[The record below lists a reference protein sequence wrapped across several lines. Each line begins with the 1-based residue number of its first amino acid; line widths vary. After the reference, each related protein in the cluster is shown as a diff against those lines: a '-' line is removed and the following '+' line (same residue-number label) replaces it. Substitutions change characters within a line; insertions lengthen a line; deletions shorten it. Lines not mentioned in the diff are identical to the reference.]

1 MEEKVPKV
9 KNIEKKIYDVEGF
22 EVKVKRDGKDVRGDM
37 VLLAQYQGERMSKNS
52 FSVKEW
58 KDKFRKQFP
67 GYDVD
72 VLKNNGEKASGQTKL
87 ATVRDTYLDSDQ

>member
-1 MEEKVPKV
+1 MPKV

-22 EVKVKRDGKDVRGDM
+22 EVRIKKDGKDARDDL
-37 VLLAQYQGERMSKNS
+37 VLPKQYEAGRMSKNS

-58 KDKFRKQFP
+58 TDKFKKQFV

-72 VLKNNGEKASGQTKL
+72 VMKSNGDKASGQTKL
-87 ATVRDTYLDSDQ
+87 STVRDTYLDDEE